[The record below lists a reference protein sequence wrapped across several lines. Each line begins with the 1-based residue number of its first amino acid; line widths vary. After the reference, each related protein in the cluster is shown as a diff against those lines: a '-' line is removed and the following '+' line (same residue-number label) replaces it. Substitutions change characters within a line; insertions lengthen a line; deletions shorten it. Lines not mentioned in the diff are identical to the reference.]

1 MSSWYT
7 CHWYFWSWS
16 LFLKEAYFL
25 KCRDLS
31 VQVNLQECDNDLNR
45 NRISRAVQNKNWRPA
60 ASLSPQWLEIQGSR
74 VAELWEETADGVAYC
89 FDIIL
94 FTYKMYVPPYF
105 LDAAGI
111 KQWEAVSLLSIPS
124 AISAHTQSIHTNLLS
139 VWQDNCVSFMSG
151 HSHFLAVFSHPFEH
165 IRKRYKFLHYN
176 FQLSFSTFAGPLCS
190 SSSDIIFA
198 LGRNFCQGTDW
209 LPAAISDK
217 EKLLSFCVMW
227 LSTHWRD

>member
-1 MSSWYT
+1 MSSWYI
-7 CHWYFWSWS
+7 CRWCFWSWS

-25 KCRDLS
+25 KCRVLS

-60 ASLSPQWLEIQGSR
+60 ASLSPQWLEIKGSR
-74 VAELWEETADGVAYC
+74 VGWVMRGNCWWSCLLLWYNPVPLQNVRAV
-89 FDIIL
+89 L
-94 FTYKMYVPPYF
+94 FPRCSRNQTVGSTFLAFNSKCYF
-105 LDAAGI
+105 C
-111 KQWEAVSLLSIPS
+111 PT
-124 AISAHTQSIHTNLLS
+124 HPIHTHLLS
-139 VWQDNCVSFMSG
+139 VWQDNCVSFMPG

-165 IRKRYKFLHYN
+165 IRKRYTFLHYN

-198 LGRNFCQGTDW
+198 LGRSFCQGADW

-217 EKLLSFCVMW
+217 EKLLSFCVIW
-227 LSTHWRD
+227 LSTH